1 MAKKRKSAL
10 KNKAAKRKKRRP
22 LEGIWRTVTVIA
34 AFFLRFSVFG
44 IALILI
50 SLVFVLLYDYMLT
63 SPYIRLEKIVVT
75 GVDGAMKNEILER
88 AELGPDSSLLGIDL
102 GKLKSTLEQD
112 PWIQSVRLEK
122 QFPHTLIIH
131 AAKEEPWAVA
141 AMGEL
146 YYVNRSGEIFV
157 EVERGKKLDFPV
169 ITGLREEAEIQG
181 EQLLWATHVLKVLES
196 ERRPWSYRDIS
207 EVHVKRHGE
216 MLLYF
221 NSLPVPVQVMAS
233 EMGRRMGDLKRVVE
247 HLNETG
253 RIPMVKKINLNYRE
267 GAVVSFK
274 RG

>member
-10 KNKAAKRKKRRP
+10 KNKAEKRKKRRP
-22 LEGIWRTVTVIA
+22 LAGIWRTVTVIA

-196 ERRPWSYRDIS
+196 ERRPWSYSDIS